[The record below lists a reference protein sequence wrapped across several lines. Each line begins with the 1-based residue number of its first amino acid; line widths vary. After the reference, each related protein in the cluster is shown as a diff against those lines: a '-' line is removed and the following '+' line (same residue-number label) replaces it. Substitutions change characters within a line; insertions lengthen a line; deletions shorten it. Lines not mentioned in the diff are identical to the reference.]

1 VKLFLDTTY
10 LMPLAGLET
19 DKFGKEDAK
28 ILYKLKDF
36 KFIASPVSLI
46 EIKWIIIRE
55 SKNKPVL
62 KEQLRKEYRLF
73 LEYLLYSDVIELV
86 PILNE
91 KIDEEENKLLDLGV
105 TDYFDKIIFS
115 SALYYADI
123 LLTED
128 EQLREIWR
136 KEGYKDIII
145 LHTWSSFKSSFLQ
158 GRGK

>member
-1 VKLFLDTTY
+1 MKLFLDTIY

-73 LEYLLYSDVIELV
+73 PRNTCSTAMLL
-86 PILNE
+86 N
-91 KIDEEENKLLDLGV
+91 
-105 TDYFDKIIFS
+105 
-115 SALYYADI
+115 
-123 LLTED
+123 
-128 EQLREIWR
+128 
-136 KEGYKDIII
+136 
-145 LHTWSSFKSSFLQ
+145 
-158 GRGK
+158 